1 MHFTKKQFE
10 QIGPW
15 YFHDLCFDSSNQ
27 EFMRKI
33 FNLLPSHLQG
43 IAISWGC
50 DDSVFRDDA
59 YEFLVKNQFG
69 MTCEE
74 YRNSEIGK
82 EFFENGTYQK
92 FDFEKLKP
100 KEVLFDIE
108 TEDITTVIIDGKVT
122 EFKSGIPKLDEIM
135 STHGY
140 KKGELGIIM
149 APVGIGKYDSSRGR
163 YNEKIQ
169 AAIDAHKNKNKDA

>member
-1 MHFTKKQFE
+1 MEFTKEQFE
-10 QIGPW
+10 EIGPW
-15 YFHDLCFDSSNQ
+15 HFHDLCFDSSDQ
-27 EFMRKI
+27 DFMHKI

-50 DDSVFRDDA
+50 DDSVFRDDV
-59 YEFLVKNQFG
+59 YEYLVKNQFG

-82 EFFENGTYQK
+82 GFFKNGTYQT

-100 KEVLFDIE
+100 KKVLFDIE
-108 TEDITTVIIDGKVT
+108 TEGITTVMIDGKVT
-122 EFKSGIPKLDEIM
+122 QFKSGIPKLDEIM
-135 STHGY
+135 SSGF

-149 APVGIGKYDSSRGR
+149 APVGIGKYNPDKGR
-163 YNEKIQ
+163 YDEKIQ
-169 AAIDAHKNKNKDA
+169 NLINKHNKDA